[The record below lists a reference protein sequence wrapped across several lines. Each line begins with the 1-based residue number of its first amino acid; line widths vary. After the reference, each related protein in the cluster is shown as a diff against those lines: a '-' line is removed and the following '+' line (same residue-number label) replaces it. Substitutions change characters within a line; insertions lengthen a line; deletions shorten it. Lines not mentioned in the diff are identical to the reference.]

1 MLTDT
6 KCRTAKPKDAPYK
19 LPDGKGLYLEVR
31 PSGAKLWRYRFKLV
45 SDGERKESTFAIGEY
60 VAAPSAETMEQGE
73 SRRAGGLLT
82 LSEARDARAKA
93 RALVK
98 QGLNPAQARRLDR
111 IKQEHDGR
119 ATVEAI
125 AREWIETKQWEAI
138 TKKRR
143 LDMLARVVFNK
154 IGALPVKQVTPHHC
168 LDVLTTAHRENGPSV
183 AAEAQRTM
191 AGIFDFAVST
201 LRADS
206 NAVHP
211 VRKALPANKTQHK
224 RPLTMAE
231 IGELLRALREYPG
244 RHETMSA
251 FTLMW
256 LTLCRPNEAVGARW
270 SEFDVDAAIWRIPA
284 ERMKKRREHVVPLPR
299 QAVELLRGIHAIT
312 GRFDLVFPGRDDRR
326 KPITDS
332 AFRQM
337 LKQVGWSGRFSPHA
351 ARTTGSTYLN
361 DMGFASDWVERQLAH
376 ADPNVVRRTYN
387 QAEHLVDRARMM
399 QRWADVLD
407 ALVDGRSTADQRPF
421 ASALTDVG

>member
-45 SDGERKESTFAIGEY
+45 REGERKESTFAIGEY
-60 VAAPSAETMEQGE
+60 AAAPSGETEEQGKV
-73 SRRAGGLLT
+73 RRAGGLPT
-82 LSEARDARAKA
+82 LSEARDARTKA

-125 AREWIETKQWEAI
+125 AREWIDTKQWEPI

-143 LDMLARVVFNK
+143 LEMLARVVFRK

-168 LDVLTTAHRENGPSV
+168 LDVLTTAHRENGSSV

-191 AGIFDFAVST
+191 TGFFDFAVST
-201 LRADS
+201 LRADT
-206 NAVHP
+206 NPVYP

-224 RPLTMAE
+224 RPLTKAE
-231 IGELLRALREYPG
+231 IGDLFRAVREYPG
-244 RHETMSA
+244 RHETLSA
-251 FTLMW
+251 FKFMW

-270 SEFDVDAAIWRIPA
+270 SEFDLDAAIWRIPA

-299 QAVELLRGIHAIT
+299 QAVEMLRAMHAIS
-312 GRFDLVFPGRDDRR
+312 GRFEHVFPGRDERR

-337 LKQVGWSGRFSPHA
+337 LKQLGWSGRFSPHA
-351 ARTTGSTYLN
+351 TRTTGSTHLN

-376 ADPNVVRRTYN
+376 ADPNTVRRTYN
-387 QAEHLVDRARMM
+387 HAEHLAHRAAMM
-399 QRWADVLD
+399 QTWAECLD
-407 ALVDGRSTADQRPF
+407 AWERGG
-421 ASALTDVG
+421 DVVPLRAKGAA

>member
-6 KCRTAKPKDAPYK
+6 KCRTAKAKDAPYK

-45 SDGERKESTFAIGEY
+45 REGERKESTFAIGEY
-60 VAAPSAETMEQGE
+60 ATAPSGETDEQAAL
-73 SRRAGGLLT
+73 RRGGGFLT
-82 LSEARDARAKA
+82 LAEARDARTKA

-98 QGLNPAQARRLDR
+98 QGLNPAQARKLDR
-111 IKQEHDGR
+111 IKRDHDSR
-119 ATVEAI
+119 STVEAI
-125 AREWIETKQWEAI
+125 AREWVATKQWEEI

-143 LDMLARVVFNK
+143 LDMLARVVFAK
-154 IGALPVKQVTPHHC
+154 IGVLPVKQVTPHHC

-206 NAVHP
+206 NPVYP
-211 VRKALPANKTQHK
+211 VRKALPPNKTQHK
-224 RPLTMAE
+224 RPLTTAE
-231 IGELLRALREYPG
+231 IGELLRAVREYPG

-251 FTLMW
+251 FKLMW
-256 LTLCRPNEAVGARW
+256 FTLCRPNEAVGARW
-270 SEFDVDAAIWRIPA
+270 SEFDLDAALWRIPA

-299 QAVELLRGIHAIT
+299 QAVEMLRGMHVIS
-312 GRFDLVFPGRDDRR
+312 GRFDHVFPGRDERR

-337 LKQVGWSGRFSPHA
+337 LIQVGWSGRFSPHA
-351 ARTTGSTYLN
+351 TRTTGSTHLN

-376 ADPNVVRRTYN
+376 ADPNAVRRSYN
-387 QAEHLVDRARMM
+387 QAEHVANRATMM
-399 QRWADVLD
+399 QSWADLLD
-407 ALVDGRSTADQRPF
+407 ALERGGAVVPLRAKGVA
-421 ASALTDVG
+421 